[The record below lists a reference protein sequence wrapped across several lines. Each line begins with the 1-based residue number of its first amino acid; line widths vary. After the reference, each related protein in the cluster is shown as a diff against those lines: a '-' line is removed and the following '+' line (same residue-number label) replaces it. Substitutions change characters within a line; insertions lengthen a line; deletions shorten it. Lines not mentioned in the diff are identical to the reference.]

1 MSEMKKTPQATGDNE
16 YVNAL
21 LEKYK
26 NLIESGEQDISL
38 EEMASDYYGGVENL
52 KKEIAEAKKSY
63 ESRNKKSPVE
73 GNVTIDYEKIA
84 EKIPVKSGSYAVSGY
99 LPEEKR
105 VIIKDPETNLKE
117 SINTAERGMTGSE
130 GDKSKFLEFLER
142 NRYTKSDY
150 AEKIKNPFSDY
161 LGALEHEVGHH
172 ATRGGKRQTIGLS
185 GTHMSKSDELANQ
198 LGRIQREAYYL
209 YGKRF
214 TPESLE
220 TFMQQQKDVP
230 EKERFEQFSPDTR
243 RGLREIYDAYKGEKF
258 ILQPGDRVWPT
269 AKESIPFFVKNKSS
283 EKTKTT

>member
-16 YVNAL
+16 YVSAL

-26 NLIESGEQDISL
+26 NLITDGEQDISL

-84 EKIPVKSGSYAVSGY
+84 EKIPVKSSSYALSGY
-99 LPEEKR
+99 LPKEKKA
-105 VIIKDPETNLKE
+105 ILQDPKTRLIENYE
-117 SINTAERGMTGSE
+117 TAEKGMQGSDE
-130 GDKSKFLEFLER
+130 DKSKFLEFLER

-185 GTHMSKSDELANQ
+185 GTHMSNSDELANQ